1 MTKQKCNS
9 NNVKTILKEGAK
21 EMSQR
26 KRTAIKQGAMMD
38 VMSHL
43 SNLPN
48 REPDPSILLG
58 LSEIF
63 HTKEYMTKIKGA
75 LKKGYTFDDLA
86 EIFSD
91 RCGGSINGRQLKYH
105 YTRAMSLAAKRKSGG
120 KSTRPN
126 PAKNSGKIAE
136 KSAISSSKS
145 SDFVSRRGV
154 AENAQRDESPDGKK
168 A

>member
-1 MTKQKCNS
+1 MSK
-9 NNVKTILKEGAK
+9 LFYKEGAK

-63 HTKEYMTKIKGA
+63 RTKEYLTKIKGA

-86 EIFSD
+86 EIFSKK
-91 RCGGSINGRQLKYH
+91 GGVSMNGRQIKYH
-105 YTRAMSLAAKRKSGG
+105 YTRAMNLAAKRKSGA
-120 KSTRPN
+120 KSTRQN
-126 PAKNSGKIAE
+126 PTKDFGKNADKGAVSSPTGSGIV
-136 KSAISSSKS
+136 SKS
-145 SDFVSRRGV
+145 G
-154 AENAQRDESPDGKK
+154 ATGNAKRDEPPGDKK